1 MTVPATPGPRLNLRP
16 GPFFRAAAGRLDVR
30 SRTGFPVT
38 VAGSVAVLAFM
49 GFLSIV
55 EDVVVPATVALDRAG
70 EASVLAIRSPA
81 LTYFFW
87 VLTAL
92 GDARVAIVCTLVAAM
107 LLAAWGH
114 PRRAGSVAILVLT
127 GSVITTL
134 LKGFLGRTR
143 PPAVLQMIA
152 EPASASFPSGHALTG
167 LLLFGTLALMLAASR
182 QPRWLRIWGSVAI
195 LLVGLSIGVSRVY
208 LGVHY
213 SSDVLASWLLGLSM
227 LATWAAA
234 VLVWGRSQ
242 PPVDERVVTRWGQA
256 WWRWGL
262 AALGA
267 LAILLSLI
275 DELGTVA
282 LL

>member
-1 MTVPATPGPRLNLRP
+1 MPTNPSPRINLRP
-16 GPFFRAAAGRLDVR
+16 GPFFRAAADRLDLR

-38 VAGSVAVLAFM
+38 VAGVVALLSFL

-55 EDVVVPATVALDRAG
+55 EDVVEPAAIALDRAG
-70 EASVLAIRSPA
+70 EASVQALRSPV
-81 LTYFFW
+81 LTYVFW

-114 PRRAGSVAILVLT
+114 PRRAGSLAILVLT

-134 LKGFLGRTR
+134 LKGLFGRAR
-143 PPAVLQMIA
+143 PPAVLQLIA
-152 EPASASFPSGHALTG
+152 EPTSASFPSGHALTG

-182 QPRWLRIWGSVAI
+182 QPRWLRIGGSIGI
-195 LLVGLSIGVSRVY
+195 LVVGLSIGVSRVY

-213 SSDVLASWLLGLSM
+213 SSDVLASWLLGLAM
-227 LATWAAA
+227 IATWAAA
-234 VLVWGRSQ
+234 VLVWGRVQ
-242 PPVDERVVTRWGQA
+242 TPPDVTAASTWGRS

-262 AALGA
+262 AALGV
-267 LAILLSLI
+267 LAVLLSLV
-275 DELGTVA
+275 DELATVK